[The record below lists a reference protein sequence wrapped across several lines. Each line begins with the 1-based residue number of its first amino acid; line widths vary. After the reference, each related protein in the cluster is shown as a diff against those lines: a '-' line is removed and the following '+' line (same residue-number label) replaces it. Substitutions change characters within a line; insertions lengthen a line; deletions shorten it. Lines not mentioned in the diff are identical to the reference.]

1 VDLPLVPVEEY
12 LSRTLYD
19 DDYEVELRPELR
31 LMEPIHRAMPDS
43 VAQVYGFLY
52 EGDGTPVDPVFDT
65 TGARRAREMEAPML
79 RAIERGAY
87 ADAVV
92 EARRVVS
99 GVLDVPAALAG
110 AYGDAL
116 RDAVEMVDVAPRLAA
131 GDRGVA
137 TRYFRGDSARDV
149 LRASGSL
156 PPVLREALEVR
167 RLTRAA
173 AASYAE
179 QHPQSARLGSLT
191 FVALQEAMRAGIPD
205 GWAGSMDSVP
215 AARWSELDRLHN
227 EWLRA
232 YPTHPMADY
241 VRLSRVRLAFFRGD
255 RAGAWNELL
264 DLYPRHRER
273 VLGEMAYLMRKST
286 YPPSLDDP
294 RIDWPLRAALVRD
307 VRLTPNGWTAYWRA
321 SEAHITEPWAIPLQE
336 RLLWQS
342 IELARGG
349 SLPEAFPRTP
359 RAPSALWAKLRLIAL
374 LQAGD
379 IEAAFAQA
387 DSTADSVTDVGAI
400 RARLHLLRREWARA
414 IAAADK
420 HAAQYLLRVV
430 APMPVV
436 DSLAAASRS
445 PFATEARLTIA
456 GRRALAGDWVGARR
470 AAAGTGTARV
480 RLWAST
486 AKLAADT
493 SRAGALAFARLM
505 RDRRG
510 ELFFGESTYWLRGL
524 NWRRYA
530 LTPDT
535 VGGRVRPPPRFDVR
549 LPWTPDE
556 ELAKISA
563 HIRSSTE
570 LYYSLRAYARWLD
583 GASATTPGLAAVVRE
598 ADQVYNRLVNWD
610 ENNSRFW
617 SDELASSPEARSI
630 RRAGALLRKR

>member
-1 VDLPLVPVEEY
+1 VDLPLVSVQQY

-19 DDYEVELRPELR
+19 DEYEVELRPELR
-31 LMEPIHRAMPDS
+31 LMEPIHRAVPDS

-52 EGDGTPVDPVFDT
+52 EGDGTPLDPVFDT

-79 RAIERGAY
+79 RAMERGAY
-87 ADAVV
+87 ADAVA

-116 RDAVEMVDVAPRLAA
+116 RDAVEIVDVAPRLAPA
-131 GDRGVA
+131 DRGVA
-137 TRYFRGDSARDV
+137 TRYFRGDSARDA

-167 RLTRAA
+167 SLTRTA

-179 QHPQSARLGSLT
+179 QHPQSGRLGSLR

-215 AARWSELDRLHN
+215 PERWTELDRLHN

-232 YPTHPMADY
+232 FPAHPMADY
-241 VRLSRVRLAFFRGD
+241 VRLSRVRLAYFRQD

-264 DLYPRHRER
+264 EVYPRHRER

-307 VRLTPNGWTAYWRA
+307 TRLDAATWARYWRA
-321 SEAHITEPWAIPLQE
+321 SESHVNEPWAIPLQE
-336 RLLWQS
+336 RLLWQA
-342 IELARGG
+342 IVLARGG

-374 LQAGD
+374 MQAGD
-379 IEAAFAQA
+379 IDAAFAQA
-387 DSTADSVTDVGAI
+387 DSTPDSASDVGAI
-400 RARLHLLRREWARA
+400 RARLHLLRREWGPA
-414 IAAADK
+414 IAAADE
-420 HAAQYLLRVV
+420 HASEYLVRVL
-430 APMPVV
+430 APTPVV
-436 DSLAAASRS
+436 DSLAATRGS
-445 PFATEARLTIA
+445 PVATDARLTTV
-456 GRRALAGDWVGARR
+456 GRRALAGDWAGAGR
-470 AAAGTGTARV
+470 AAAGTGTARA
-480 RLWAST
+480 RLWART

-493 SRAGALAFARLM
+493 SRAGTLAFARWM

-510 ELFFGESTYWLRGL
+510 ELFFGESTYWLRGI

-530 LTPDT
+530 LLPDSS
-535 VGGRVRPPPRFDVR
+535 GGIAQPRKFDTR

-556 ELAKISA
+556 ELSKISA
-563 HIRSSTE
+563 HLRSTTE

-583 GASATTPGLAAVVRE
+583 GATAATPGVAAVVRE
-598 ADQVYNRLVNWD
+598 ADQVYNRLINWD

-617 SDELASSPEARSI
+617 SDELTSSREARSI
-630 RRAGALLRKR
+630 RRAGGLLRKR